1 MLKSEFHAQLLVQF
15 MEPKPPRVAWVDYA
29 KGVGIT
35 LVVVGHV
42 IRGLVSSSLISETP
56 TSRFVD
62 AWIYAFH
69 MPLFFL
75 LSGLFANR
83 QLALTPARYVLD
95 KVSTIA
101 YPYFIWST
109 IQTLLQLLLGG
120 YTNHS
125 ISIDEFADIIVRPV
139 MQFWFLYALFI
150 ISLGYYALRRLGVGS
165 MGTLALSIAFYYTQ
179 GVLGLIDWP
188 PLHAARVNSPY
199 YAIGSALDRFNF
211 VRRIESLRT
220 SLHMLIAVIGY
231 GIVAYGALFQQAS
244 LTLNLLLAISGSG
257 ASIAFAVCLSRWR
270 FTDAIRTLGLFSLEI
285 YVAHTIASAGVRILL
300 KSVAGIECATIHLI
314 LGVAAGLWGPVAM
327 GWCCRRYG
335 LTGLFRIKLPYRS

>member
-1 MLKSEFHAQLLVQF
+1 MKS
-15 MEPKPPRVAWVDYA
+15 KPPRIARVDYA
-29 KGVGIT
+29 KGIGIT

-42 IRGLVSSSLISETP
+42 LRGLVSSSLISDTP
-56 TSRFVD
+56 SGRFVD

-83 QLALTPARYVLD
+83 QLVLTPTRYVLD

-101 YPYFIWST
+101 YPYFVWST

-120 YTNHS
+120 YTNNF
-125 ISIDEFADIIVRPV
+125 ISIEEFADITVRPV

-150 ISLGYYALRRLGVGS
+150 IGLGYYALRRVGIGS
-165 MGTLALSIAFYYTQ
+165 IGTLALSIAFYYSQ

-199 YAIGSALDRFNF
+199 YAIGGFLDRFDF
-211 VRRIESLRT
+211 GSRIAVSRT
-220 SLHMLIAVIGY
+220 LLHMIIAVVGY
-231 GIVAYGALFQQAS
+231 GVVAYGALSQQAS
-244 LTLNLLLAISGSG
+244 LTLNLLLAICGSG

-285 YVAHTIASAGVRILL
+285 YVAHTIASAGVRIFL
-300 KSVAGIECATIHLI
+300 KSVAGIDCPAIHVV
-314 LGVAAGLWGPVAM
+314 LGITAGSWGPVAM

-335 LTGLFRIKLPYRS
+335 GTCLFRLKLPQKS